1 MAKASGHH
9 ERCAD
14 RPLQKKGVHVQNV
27 KGRVEVAAGSE
38 MGLLE
43 VLDRR
48 RYELGLVP
56 TTPER
61 YRASSRTKIGS

>member
-1 MAKASGHH
+1 MIQLRYPSIVNVQKVNGH
-9 ERCAD
+9 
-14 RPLQKKGVHVQNV
+14 
-27 KGRVEVAAGSE
+27 VEVSEGSE